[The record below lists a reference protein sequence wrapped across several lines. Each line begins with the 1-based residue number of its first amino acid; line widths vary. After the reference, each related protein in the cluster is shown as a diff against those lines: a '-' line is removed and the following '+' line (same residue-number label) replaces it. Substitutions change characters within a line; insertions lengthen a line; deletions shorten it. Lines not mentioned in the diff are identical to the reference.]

1 MSNNRISPEKDF
13 IERLRSLRQ
22 QTNRE
27 YRAPHKPLLLL
38 VAFAG
43 VYKGEKR
50 LMKYSDNE
58 SGLSKLLVEFGPPVI
73 NVKPFEPFKRLH
85 KDNLWELVN
94 VPCHSAS
101 AIEKLTGGHLK
112 KLNAMGGL
120 LDKDF
125 QLLRQNPDFLFVC
138 IREVLDNNFPW
149 SYHSEILQAVGLPTV
164 WTKTVGSPRNS
175 EGQIE
180 SYSRTRDPH
189 FRKSI
194 LKIYE
199 RACSICRSTV
209 RLNDTLMG
217 LEAAHIKWHA
227 HGGPDDESNGLALC
241 SFHHKAFDRGVI
253 GLKNVGDDYTI
264 EVSEELNGH
273 GPAMD
278 WLRNFENKKIFKVK
292 NYKFQPSADYVDWHR
307 EQVFRK

>member
-1 MSNNRISPEKDF
+1 MSNDQFSLENDF
-13 IERLRSLRQ
+13 IQRLRSLRQ
-22 QTNRE
+22 HTNRE

-38 VAFAG
+38 LAFAA
-43 VYKGEKR
+43 VCNGENR
-50 LMKYSDNE
+50 LMKYSDFE
-58 SGLSKLLVEFGPPVI
+58 GSLSKLLVDFGPPVTK
-73 NVKPFEPFKRLH
+73 VKPFEPFKRLH
-85 KDNLWELVN
+85 KDNLWELVH
-94 VPCHSAS
+94 VPNHSAA
-101 AIEKLTGGHLK
+101 AIEKLSGGHLK

-125 QLLRQNPDFLFVC
+125 QLLRQNPNFLSIC

-164 WTKTVGSPRNS
+164 WTNTAGSHRNS
-175 EGQIE
+175 ERQNA
-180 SYSRTRDPH
+180 SHSRTRDPH
-189 FRKSI
+189 FRNSI

-209 RLNDTLMG
+209 RVNDSLMG

-227 HGGPDDESNGLALC
+227 YGGPDDENNGLALC

-253 GLKNVGDDYTI
+253 GLKNVGDNYTVEI
-264 EVSEELNGH
+264 SAELNGH

-278 WLRNFENKKIFKVK
+278 WLLNFKDNKIFKVK
-292 NYKFQPSADYVDWHR
+292 NYEFQPSANYVDWHR